1 MAFRFRPRLTRAQR
15 LAAAALVLVVLVA
28 AGARLGRPGSSD
40 GIATIEVSTGRF
52 VRELTA
58 TGTLKAVK
66 ATPIVVPPESGR
78 QQKVAVLAKDGVAL
92 KAGDLVVEF
101 DPWEA
106 QREAADGQ
114 ADLAA
119 ARAKIEK
126 TKAEGGKNARSLALD
141 RDVAKD
147 ALDRAET
154 FQLTDAELFSRNA
167 IIESAL
173 DKDLFTK
180 KADVAGRKL
189 DTSGKLSA
197 ADRALGEI
205 EAGKARLKV
214 DIAEKS
220 LRSLRILAPHDGL
233 LVLERNWRGETTF
246 PGDSLWPGQKIAT
259 SRSSRPR
266 SSRWRPTP
274 PA

>member
-1 MAFRFRPRLTRAQR
+1 M
-15 LAAAALVLVVLVA
+15 AAAGIVLVVLLAV
-28 AGARLGRPGSSD
+28 GARLARPLGSPD
-40 GIATIEVSTGRF
+40 GIATIEVSAGRF
-52 VRELTA
+52 VREVTA
-58 TGTLKAVK
+58 TGTFKAVK

-78 QQKVAVLAKDGVAL
+78 QQKVAVLARDGAEL

-106 QREAADGQ
+106 QKQEADGQ

-119 ARAKIEK
+119 AHAKIEK
-126 TKAEGGKNARSLALD
+126 TTAEGGKNARSLTID
-141 RDVAKD
+141 REVAKD
-147 ALDRAET
+147 QLDRAQT
-154 FQLTDAELFSRNA
+154 FQLTDTQLFSRNA

-214 DIAEKS
+214 SIAEKS
-220 LRSLRILAPHDGL
+220 LRSLHILAPHDGL
-233 LVLERNWRGETTF
+233 LVLEKNWRGETTF
-246 PGDSLWPGQKIAT
+246 V
-259 SRSSRPR
+259 
-266 SSRWRPTP
+266 
-274 PA
+274 